1 VSLPYALGADA
12 LLAPRLE
19 QRILPGLDRVQ
30 RALDAL
36 GRPERAFASV
46 LVLGTNGK
54 GSAAALLA
62 GILQAHGVSVGLYT
76 SPHLIAVE
84 ERIRT
89 DGVLIAGARLA
100 ELVAS
105 FEHFPDLS
113 YFETLTCAA
122 VVEFAERRVDV
133 AVMEAGLGG
142 RWDAASA
149 VEPVVAL
156 LTNVGTDHQRWLG
169 TTRTAIAAEKAAALR
184 GREAIVGTWDDEV
197 EPIIRASANQATP
210 ISLASH
216 WATVTTLFQGPQVQR
231 PQGSRGAGEQGGQ
244 GCDKIG
250 LTPLPLSTSAPLLSP
265 YDWTFE
271 PTHVRFTV
279 GDVSGEAALPLA
291 GAHQLANL
299 TLALSGAAALAKH
312 GVGPAIEAGAVR
324 RGIEGVSWPG
334 RLQRCRIRGR
344 ELLVDG
350 AHNFEAMCALADA
363 LDSMG
368 LSGNVHLLFSCL
380 NDKPLAAMAALL
392 RPRVTGVTVAP
403 IASPRATPL
412 TDLEAAFPGCHRAG
426 SVAAAL
432 LELPADR
439 TTLVTG
445 SLRLAGEVL
454 ATEGGGHA

>member
-1 VSLPYALGADA
+1 MSLPHALGADA

-30 RALDAL
+30 RSLDAL
-36 GRPERAFASV
+36 GRPERAFTSV

-54 GSAAALLA
+54 GSTAALLA

-76 SPHLIAVE
+76 SPHLMAVE

-89 DGVLIAGARLA
+89 DGALIAGARLA
-100 ELVAS
+100 ERVAS

-122 VVEFAERRVDV
+122 VVEFAERGVDV

-149 VEPVVAL
+149 VEPAVAL
-156 LTNVGTDHQRWLG
+156 LTNIGTDHQGWLG
-169 TTRTAIAAEKAAALR
+169 TTRAAIAAEKAAALR
-184 GREAIVGTWDDEV
+184 GREAIVGAWDAEV
-197 EPIIRASANQATP
+197 EPVIRVSAAPGTP
-210 ISLASH
+210 LSLASD
-216 WATVTTLFQGPQVQR
+216 WAAVNPITRNEELRVKSEELRDEIRGSDASELITLNSQL
-231 PQGSRGAGEQGGQ
+231 
-244 GCDKIG
+244 
-250 LTPLPLSTSAPLLSP
+250 LTAREASGRTP
-265 YDWTFE
+265 
-271 PTHVRFTV
+271 VRFTV
-279 GDVSGEAALPLA
+279 GDLCGEADLPLA
-291 GAHQLANL
+291 GAHQVANL
-299 TLALSGAAALAKH
+299 SLALAGAAALAKH
-312 GVGPAIEAGAVR
+312 GLAPAIEAGAVR

-344 ELLVDG
+344 DLLVDG
-350 AHNFEAMCALADA
+350 AHNLEAMAAVADA
-363 LDSMG
+363 VDSMG
-368 LSGNVHLLFSCL
+368 LSGSVHLLFSCL
-380 NDKPLAAMAALL
+380 DDKPLEAMAALL

-412 TDLEAAFPGCHRAG
+412 TDLEAAFPGCRRAG

-432 LELPADR
+432 LELPTDR

-445 SLRLAGEVL
+445 SLRLAGEVF
-454 ATEGGGHA
+454 AAEGGGHG